1 MRIFFNREPV
11 PGPWGGGSKVLTSII
26 DQCLVRGHEITFDV
40 NTKSNIIFCIDPR
53 SHQNFKFETLL
64 LMRNRDKSKLV
75 QRIGD
80 LGTHGKPELF
90 KIVKETSR
98 YSDHLIF
105 PSNWAKEK
113 LVTEHKNISVIYNAP
128 LKEFKRN
135 NSDLTKVS
143 TNPYRIVTH
152 HWSNNALKGF
162 ETYGILDKFCH
173 ESPDHNFTYIGRKPE
188 TSIFKN
194 YIEPQNVEGL
204 TREFFKQN
212 LYLTASKQEAG
223 ANHVL
228 EAIAAG
234 LPVIY
239 HKDGGSIV
247 EYCQDYG
254 IMYSNNEELF
264 SILND
269 YSILDDLIKNMKKY
283 SRDSTDMATQY
294 VDLIEEIH
302 ENKH

>member
-40 NTKSNIIFCIDPR
+40 NSRSNIIFCIDPR
-53 SHQNFKFETLL
+53 PHQNFNFETLL
-64 LMRNRDKSKLV
+64 LMRSRDKSKLV

-80 LGTHGKPELF
+80 LGTHGKPDLF
-90 KIVKETSR
+90 KIVNETNIHA
-98 YSDHLIF
+98 DHLIF
-105 PSNWAKEK
+105 PSNWAKDK
-113 LVTEHKNISVIYNAP
+113 LKTEHKNVSVIYNAP
-128 LKEFKRN
+128 LKQFKIK
-135 NSDLTKVS
+135 NSEPDKVS
-143 TNPYRIVTH
+143 TIPYRIVTH

-162 ETYGILDKFCH
+162 ETYDVLDKFCH
-173 ESPDHNFTYIGRKPE
+173 ESPDHSFTYIGRKPV
-188 TSIFKN
+188 TSNFRN

-204 TREFFKQN
+204 TKEFFKQN

-254 IMYSNNEELF
+254 IMYRNDEELF

-269 YSILDDLIKNMKKY
+269 YSMLDSLTKNMKKY

-294 VDLIEEIH
+294 VELIEAIH
-302 ENKH
+302 ENKY